1 MMTMTFHN
9 RYLNRLLEFFY
20 ALHTG
25 VTTHLWLLH
34 HVLGHH
40 HNYLDQS
47 KDESRWMRA
56 TGETMGELEYSINVA
71 ATSYYR
77 GFKVGQRYPEI
88 KKVFIVYGLL
98 TLIALAALLWYK
110 PVAALFLFVL
120 PMITPL
126 KGIGGCPSGLKN
138 RS

>member
-1 MMTMTFHN
+1 
-9 RYLNRLLEFFY
+9 
-20 ALHTG
+20 
-25 VTTHLWLLH
+25 
-34 HVLGHH
+34 
-40 HNYLDQS
+40 
-47 KDESRWMRA
+47 MRA

-120 PMITPL
+120 SLCKPEWW
-126 KGIGGCPSGLKN
+126 S
-138 RS
+138 